1 MVDSAGIE
9 DRCDGV
15 ALPGDSRAGGY
26 LELAPEN
33 ILEGE
38 GERALL
44 ERIATEHRA
53 SVGSVVGEPEVAL
66 AAPAELVAGA
76 GVNDDTGKNI
86 RGRVDKEV
94 QLEVE

>member
-1 MVDSAGIE
+1 MVDSTCIE

-26 LELAPEN
+26 LELAPEH

-44 ERIATEHRA
+44 ERISTEHSA
-53 SVGSVVGEPEVAL
+53 AVGSAVGEPEVAL
-66 AAPAELVAGA
+66 AASAKLVAGA
-76 GVNDDTGKNI
+76 GIDDDTGKNI

>member
-1 MVDSAGIE
+1 MVDSTCIE

-15 ALPGDSRAGGY
+15 ALPCDSRAGGY

-44 ERIATEHRA
+44 ERISTEHRA
-53 SVGSVVGEPEVAL
+53 AVGSAVGEPEVAL
-66 AAPAELVAGA
+66 AAPAELVASA
-76 GVNDDTGKNI
+76 GVDDDTGKNI
-86 RGRVDKEV
+86 RRRVDEEV

>member
-15 ALPGDSRAGGY
+15 ALPGNSRAGGY

-44 ERIATEHRA
+44 ERISTEHRA
-53 SVGSVVGEPEVAL
+53 SVGSAVGEPEVAL
-66 AAPAELVAGA
+66 AASAKLVAGA
-76 GVNDDTGKNI
+76 GVDDDTGKNI